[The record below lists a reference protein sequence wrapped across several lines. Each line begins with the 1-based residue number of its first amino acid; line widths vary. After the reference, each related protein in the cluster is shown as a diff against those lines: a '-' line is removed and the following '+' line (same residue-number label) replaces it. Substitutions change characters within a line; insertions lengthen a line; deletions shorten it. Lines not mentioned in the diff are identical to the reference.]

1 MPPKN
6 SSFSCQFLF
15 LCVLLASSLALP
27 ALAASPEKV
36 LRVLIWPGYADGSTI
51 RKFEQAN
58 GVKVELSEVSSD
70 AELWQRIN
78 RNDAGDFDVF
88 AVNTAELQRYID
100 RELVRPVDP
109 DKIPNTR
116 NQLPRFQNL
125 AAIPGLTRH
134 GHAYGIP
141 YTYAEM
147 GLVYDRSQFS
157 SPPTSISELWNPR
170 LRGKVLAYN
179 GGNHNFSLAALV
191 SGQTSP
197 FRIDETQWKPMAD
210 KLIALRRNVLG
221 FYALPD
227 DATELFIRHR
237 VALLFANYG
246 MQQVQSLRAAGADV
260 DYVIPREGA
269 LAWLDCWVIT
279 RGAKD
284 TTLAHAWINHMLGSE
299 ASTQLVAVQG
309 LANTIET
316 PSGNRSNDR
325 LLWLEPV
332 EDIGRREALWR
343 RIHSGD
349 RLEKAM
355 LP

>member
-1 MPPKN
+1 MPPRN
-6 SSFSCQFLF
+6 RTFSGRIL
-15 LCVLLASSLALP
+15 LLLALLASSLALP
-27 ALAASPEKV
+27 ALAATPEKV
-36 LRVLIWPGYADGSTI
+36 LRVLSWPGYADGDVI
-51 RKFEQAN
+51 RKFEQAQA
-58 GVKVELSEVSSD
+58 VKVELSEVSSD

-78 RNDAGDFDVF
+78 RNDGGDFDVF

-100 RELVRPVDP
+100 RELVRPVELQL
-109 DKIPNTR
+109 IPNTR
-116 NQLPRFQNL
+116 RQLPRFQKL

-134 GHAYGIP
+134 DRAYGIP

-147 GLVYDRSQFS
+147 GLIYDRGQFS

-179 GGNHNFSLAALV
+179 GGSHNFSLAAQV
-191 SGQTSP
+191 SGLRSP
-197 FRIDETQWKPMAD
+197 FRIDEHQWKPMAD

-284 TTLAHAWINHMLGSE
+284 TALAHAWINHMLDAD
-299 ASTQLVAVQG
+299 ASTRLVSVQG
-309 LANTIET
+309 LANTVEP
-316 PSGNRSNDR
+316 PSGNRSDDR

-332 EDIGRREALWR
+332 EDIGRRETLWR
-343 RIHSGD
+343 RIYSGD
-349 RLEKAM
+349 QLEKAM